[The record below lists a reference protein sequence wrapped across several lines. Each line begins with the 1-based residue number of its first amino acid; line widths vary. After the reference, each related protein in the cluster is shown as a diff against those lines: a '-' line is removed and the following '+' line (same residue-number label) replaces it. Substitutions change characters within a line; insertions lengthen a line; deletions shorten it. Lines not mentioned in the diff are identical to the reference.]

1 MSDWYYV
8 PGMEYPFW
16 NVSIENDCAM
26 NVEAD
31 TDMANLTVDE
41 FTSFFPR
48 ARKITREQVHQG
60 LEKMR
65 QIRAAISATTD
76 GGSES

>member
-31 TDMANLTVDE
+31 TDMGNLTVDE
-41 FTSFFPR
+41 FTSFFPAP
-48 ARKITREQVHQG
+48 ARSPKNRS
-60 LEKMR
+60 
-65 QIRAAISATTD
+65 IRVGEDATD
-76 GGSES
+76 PGGHFRHCRRR